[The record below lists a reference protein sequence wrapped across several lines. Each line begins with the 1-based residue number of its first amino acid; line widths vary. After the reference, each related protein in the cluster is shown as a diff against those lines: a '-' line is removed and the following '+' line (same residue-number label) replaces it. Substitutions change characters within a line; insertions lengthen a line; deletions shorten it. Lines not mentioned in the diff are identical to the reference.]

1 MLVTNVRDEIR
12 WRQLSDVGD
21 GFDCFRH
28 QHPQS
33 FNISVGYQHSKG
45 VTNIEILSPAL
56 QNCHQH
62 KVIEIHLSR
71 ISK

>member
-1 MLVTNVRDEIR
+1 MLVTNVGDEMR

-21 GFDCFRH
+21 GFDRFRH

-33 FNISVGYQHSKG
+33 FNISVGHQHSKD

-62 KVIEIHLSR
+62 KVTKIHL
-71 ISK
+71 